1 MRWLNNNSSAITS
14 FMAIMIPLGS
24 LNWFI
29 ISSSTKNQINT
40 AFKELNNK
48 NETRHNDLND
58 KNETRYND
66 INTHFLE
73 IRNDLNV
80 RVARIE
86 ENLED

>member
-1 MRWLNNNSSAITS
+1 
-14 FMAIMIPLGS
+14 MAIMIPLAS

-40 AFKELNNK
+40 AFKELNN
-48 NETRHNDLND
+48 